1 MEFIAN
7 NWYIILAAVAA
18 VAVIAYLVYK
28 FFKLPRPAQIVK
40 IKEWLLFAV
49 TEAER
54 ELGSGTGQLKLRY
67 VYDKFVT
74 KFPYL
79 VQFISFERFSE
90 LVDDVLVKFKEMF
103 NTNKNVKQYVDS
115 NTDVEHKEAV

>member
-18 VAVIAYLVYK
+18 IAVIAYLIYK
-28 FFKLPRPAQIVK
+28 FFKLPRPAQIAK

-79 VQFISFERFSE
+79 VQFISFETFSK

-115 NTDVEHKEAV
+115 NTDVEHKEVV

>member
-7 NWYIILAAVAA
+7 NWYIILAAVAG
-18 VAVIAYLVYK
+18 VAVIIYLICK
-28 FFKLPRPAQIVK
+28 FFKLPRETQITKV
-40 IKEWLLFAV
+40 KEWLLLAV
-49 TEAER
+49 TQAER

-79 VQFISFERFSE
+79 VQFISFETFSGW
-90 LVDDVLVKFKEMF
+90 VDDVLVKFKEMF
-103 NTNKNVKQYVDS
+103 KTNVAVKQYVVSSDAPH
-115 NTDVEHKEAV
+115 NEEI

>member
-7 NWYIILAAVAA
+7 NWYILLLAVIA
-18 VAVIAYLVYK
+18 VAVIIYLVMK
-28 FFKLPRPAQIVK
+28 FFKLPRAEQIAK
-40 IKEWLLFAV
+40 LKEWLLFAV
-49 TEAER
+49 TEAEK

-79 VQFISFERFSE
+79 VQFIPFETFSK
-90 LVDDVLVKFKEMF
+90 LVDEVLVKFREMF
-103 NTNKNVKQYVDS
+103 NTNKNIKLYVDS
-115 NTDVEHKEAV
+115 SSVEHKEAV